1 LKIDKL
7 AMKQSKSGLP
17 QNSLLQVPDPNL
29 PGQALKYKK
38 IDIKVKSFG
47 FSLNDDLKKKVK
59 IKFLR
64 IISAHLSHKIKLPG
78 AVFILVFGTVRYSR
92 KYRVGI
98 FRYSRCAGNS
108 PLLPSYSED
117 GRRI

>member
-1 LKIDKL
+1 
-7 AMKQSKSGLP
+7 MKKSKSGLP
-17 QNSLLQVPDPNL
+17 QNSLLQVPDPNR

-64 IISAHLSHKIKLPG
+64 IILAHLSHKIKFPKSVYSVRHGSVLP
-78 AVFILVFGTVRYSR
+78 RYSK
-92 KYRVGI
+92 KYRKLSSSSI
-98 FRYSRCAGNS
+98 
-108 PLLPSYSED
+108 L
-117 GRRI
+117 